1 MERSVAILN
10 DLSAIIIMIP
20 QNLIVTLHLQV
31 LLSD

>member
-10 DLSAIIIMIP
+10 DLSAIIIP
-20 QNLIVTLHLQV
+20 HNLIVTLHLQV